1 VERIVGHKIATKLMA
16 GRWVLLL
23 LATIITAFS
32 FPLSTTL
39 EFDRSLENMFSSN
52 DPLLPPLRK
61 LQRTFGGNEIVLL
74 VYQDPELMVPDG
86 TGIDRVRRV
95 SRQLRKIPGI
105 DDILSVAF
113 LDDMLKKLALV
124 KNLTSPGSLQD
135 APLLDPNDPLA
146 KALLEMFV
154 GMTHGLDGKTVAL
167 VCMLQ
172 SEAATKVAR
181 DETIDQI
188 RKVASNLP
196 DDLPPGLIA
205 GEPVMVVDGF
215 HFVEQDGRKLGQ
227 ITTWLLALVILGCFR
242 SFRWAL
248 IAVAVV
254 QFTLLVSRALLTML
268 DLPLSMVSSM
278 LTALVTVIGIATV
291 VHVAVRY
298 RLARSRD
305 LNAVE
310 SLHQSLAYLAAPVFW
325 TCCTDAVGFAALLV
339 AQVGP
344 VRDFGLMMAMGSLLV
359 LVSIVLLVPGLV
371 LVASRDQLPRYPW
384 GRDRLVTKLEQ
395 LVHWVQGRRAWI
407 LGSAVLIAILSV
419 CGITRLQLETDFT
432 RNFRQG
438 SELVQAYHFIEDN
451 LGGSGSWDLLVPAP
465 QQLNEDYVGRVERL
479 QQRLRTLRLPA
490 RSGKEMQPALTSVVS
505 LVDGLRAW
513 QLQPVGKLL
522 GLQENVAL
530 MQIAMPGFVRAIRGQ
545 DPDHPSDYYLRVML
559 RSRERQSAEDKLW
572 LIGEVERISREEFP
586 IPTDGT
592 AQASVTGFFVLL
604 TSLIK
609 SLVRDQWICFLVAS
623 LGIGFMMAIAFRSV
637 SLAIIALVPNM
648 LPILVVM
655 GGMGWVQ
662 ANVNM
667 GAVMIAAV
675 SMGLSIDSTIHYITS
690 FQRERQAG
698 GSVTESLQHSHRTVG
713 LSVVLS
719 TLALVVGFSVLCT
732 SQFIPIVY
740 FGILVGLS
748 MLGGLLGNLFLLPLL
763 LQWQARWSN

>member
-1 VERIVGHKIATKLMA
+1 MGHNIATKLMA
-16 GRWVLLL
+16 GRWLLLL
-23 LATIITAFS
+23 LAAIITVVT

-74 VYQDPELMVPDG
+74 VYQDPGLMVPDG

-105 DDILSVAF
+105 DDILSLAF
-113 LDDMLKKLALV
+113 LDDMLKNLSLV
-124 KNLTSPGSLQD
+124 KRFTSPGSLQN
-135 APLLDPNDPLA
+135 APILDPNDPLA
-146 KALLEMFV
+146 TSLLEMFA
-154 GMTHGLDGKTVAL
+154 GMTHGLDGETVAL
-167 VCMLQ
+167 VCMLR
-172 SEAATKVAR
+172 SKAETKV
-181 DETIDQI
+181 DHSDTIALI
-188 RKVASNLP
+188 RTVANNLP
-196 DDLPPGLIA
+196 DDLPPAMIA

-254 QFTLLVSRALLTML
+254 QFTLLVSHALLTML

-305 LNAVE
+305 LNAAE
-310 SLHQSLAYLAAPVFW
+310 SLHESITYLAAPVFW

-339 AQVGP
+339 SQVGP

-359 LVSIVLLVPGLV
+359 LLSIILLVPGLV
-371 LVASRDQLPRYPW
+371 LVASRDQPPRYPW
-384 GRDRLVTKLEQ
+384 GRDQLITKLEQ
-395 LVHWVQGRRAWI
+395 LVNWVQRRRVWI
-407 LGSAVLIAILSV
+407 LGSAVVIAILSV
-419 CGITRLQLETDFT
+419 CGIPRLKLETDFT
-432 RNFRQG
+432 RNFRQD
-438 SELVQAYHFIEDN
+438 SELVQAYHFIEER

-465 QQLNEDYVGRVERL
+465 QQLNEDYVQRVERL
-479 QQRLRTLRLPA
+479 EQRLRTLRLPSP
-490 RSGKEMQPALTSVVS
+490 SGNELRPALTSVVS

-513 QLQPVGKLL
+513 QLQPVGKVL
-522 GLQENVAL
+522 GLKENVAL

-545 DPDHPSDYYLRVML
+545 DPDNPGDYYLRIML

-572 LIGEVERISREEFP
+572 LIGEVERISHEEFP
-586 IPTDGT
+586 RAANDSGQV
-592 AQASVTGFFVLL
+592 AVTGFFVLL
-604 TSLIK
+604 TNLIK
-609 SLVRDQWICFLVAS
+609 SLIRDQWICFLVAS
-623 LGIGFMMAIAFRSV
+623 LGIGLMMAIAFRSV
-637 SLAIIALVPNM
+637 SLALVALVPNM

-655 GGMGWVQ
+655 GGMGWLE

-698 GSVTESLQHSHRTVG
+698 SSVTESLQHSHRTVG

-732 SQFIPIVY
+732 SQFVPIVY

-763 LQWQARWSN
+763 LQWQARLGS